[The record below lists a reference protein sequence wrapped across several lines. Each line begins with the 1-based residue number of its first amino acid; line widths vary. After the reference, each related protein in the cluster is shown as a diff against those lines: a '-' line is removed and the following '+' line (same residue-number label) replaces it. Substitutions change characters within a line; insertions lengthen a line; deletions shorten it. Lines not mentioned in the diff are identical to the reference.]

1 MSKARVVNQYLL
13 SAKRRGLMRLHNN
26 ADQAY
31 TDLCAVLKKKFPNH
45 TEVTAG
51 STFKVEY
58 TIHNETKTCYLIYEK
73 SKSVARAYVSVFT
86 FEQGFVGLEL
96 LEEVCETIF
105 KSDNVISNFYDVILL
120 RDGVSEKYSNKI
132 FPQFN
137 EFERKL
143 KALMFA
149 VYTQEYGSAYF
160 DVVHSHVQNSVKGS
174 TSSNKELKRVQEL
187 FFGLSLG
194 DIQSV
199 LFTPYWSPADETY
212 YHALLNDERD
222 YSKCSDEEIRQ
233 LFLTLKPKCDWDKF
247 FAKLFREK
255 DMYNIINK
263 LREYRNLVA
272 HCKAFSTEQ
281 YNDSKILLKKA
292 IKQLDMALN
301 SITPKNDSLI
311 DTIAGNIVPCGNAS
325 MIGQLFQGKPSYN
338 SADLEEIVR
347 RVADTIAMS
356 SAHVS
361 IDTDTIE
368 PLRYSPPKRIGKAT
382 KRYVKP
388 HYHRKA
394 LKK

>member
-1 MSKARVVNQYLL
+1 MSKARIVNQYLL
-13 SAKRRGLMRLHNN
+13 STKRRGLMRLHNN
-26 ADQAY
+26 ADQ
-31 TDLCAVLKKKFPNH
+31 TFVDLCAVLKKKSPNY
-45 TEVTAG
+45 TEVTEG

-86 FEQGFVGLEL
+86 FEQGLVGLEL

-174 TSSNKELKRVQEL
+174 TSSNKELKRVQAL

-199 LFTPYWSPADETY
+199 LFPPY
-212 YHALLNDERD
+212 
-222 YSKCSDEEIRQ
+222 
-233 LFLTLKPKCDWDKF
+233 
-247 FAKLFREK
+247 
-255 DMYNIINK
+255 
-263 LREYRNLVA
+263 
-272 HCKAFSTEQ
+272 
-281 YNDSKILLKKA
+281 
-292 IKQLDMALN
+292 
-301 SITPKNDSLI
+301 
-311 DTIAGNIVPCGNAS
+311 
-325 MIGQLFQGKPSYN
+325 
-338 SADLEEIVR
+338 
-347 RVADTIAMS
+347 
-356 SAHVS
+356 
-361 IDTDTIE
+361 
-368 PLRYSPPKRIGKAT
+368 
-382 KRYVKP
+382 
-388 HYHRKA
+388 
-394 LKK
+394 